1 MTYLI
6 GKKELEDKIKE
17 VKNHTSYFHRIHKV
31 SPTRFWINN
40 PTRDEADLAI
50 AAGAISCTCNPAY
63 PMKMVQREPEEYA
76 FKIVDEVIKDTDDD
90 NKAVDLVMQKFTKSI
105 LDKFLTLY
113 EQNPEKEGFVSIQ
126 GNPLFDDDS
135 DHIIKEA
142 LEYRKL
148 RKNIIAK
155 IPATQAGIKAME
167 TLIPKGIPII
177 ATEIMGIPQTV
188 STCEMYKRV
197 TQASGKTPPFYI
209 THITGIFEEHIKN
222 IATRDNLDISEDVL
236 SQAGCIVAR
245 KQYQVFKE
253 RNYPGIMLGG
263 GARGLHHFTEFVG
276 SEMHI
281 TINWTGTADKLIEQN
296 PIVLNR
302 MNTPPFPEDAV
313 NELLEKI
320 PDFRKAYLEDE
331 LTIEEYKGYGP
342 VVCFRE
348 SFVREW
354 NNLLSIIRYRRSF
367 NKPLKEY

>member
-1 MTYLI
+1 MPYTME
-6 GKKELEDKIKE
+6 KKELENKINE
-17 VKNHTSYFHRIHKV
+17 LKNNTGYFHRVHKV

-63 PMKMVQREPEEYA
+63 PMKMVQRELGEYA
-76 FKIVDEVIKDTDDD
+76 FKIVDEIIKDTDDD
-90 NKAVDLVMQKFTKSI
+90 NEAADLVIQRFTKSI
-105 LDKFLTLY
+105 LDKFLPLY
-113 EQNPEKEGFVSIQ
+113 EQNPDKEGFVSIQ
-126 GNPLFDDDS
+126 GNPLFDDDPEQ
-135 DHIIKEA
+135 IIREA

-148 RKNIIAK
+148 AKNMIAK

-167 TLIPKGIPII
+167 TLISKEVPII
-177 ATEIMGIPQTV
+177 ATEIMGISQTV
-188 STCEMYKRV
+188 VTCEMYERV
-197 TQASGKTPPFYI
+197 TKECGKKPPFYI

-222 IATRDNLDISEDVL
+222 IAQRDNLDITEDVL

-245 KQYQVFKE
+245 KQYKVFKE

-276 SEMHI
+276 SDMHI

-302 MNTPPFPEDAV
+302 MNTPSLPENAV
-313 NELLEKI
+313 NELLDKI
-320 PDFRKAYLEDE
+320 PDFRKAYLENE
-331 LTIEEYKGYGP
+331 LSIEEYKGYGP

-367 NKPLKEY
+367 NKPFKDY